1 MHGPMILNKCG
12 ANHFQCIIML
22 VKLAIH
28 QLDVD
33 HLYHKFIVPNVTMK
47 NKKTNS
53 YKKLKELKPPC
64 CPQPLMLPQINKKE
78 WGVWS
83 SPPLMFSQ
91 RIQNTNKIKINP
103 NKHGLKEEYE
113 ISTPMYLDGCVGP
126 YFPLLSFF
134 LKQGKH
140 KGNLQELLSLGLEVW
155 RQLEACELG
164 ITPHSTQRWWQQ
176 KEQWKRI
183 GMKK

>member
-1 MHGPMILNKCG
+1 
-12 ANHFQCIIML
+12 ML

-78 WGVWS
+78 
-83 SPPLMFSQ
+83 
-91 RIQNTNKIKINP
+91 
-103 NKHGLKEEYE
+103 
-113 ISTPMYLDGCVGP
+113 
-126 YFPLLSFF
+126 
-134 LKQGKH
+134 
-140 KGNLQELLSLGLEVW
+140 
-155 RQLEACELG
+155 
-164 ITPHSTQRWWQQ
+164 
-176 KEQWKRI
+176 
-183 GMKK
+183 